1 MKATERK
8 TLEQLEDDVWP
19 APKFGSYLV
28 TTCHQLRQKPLN
40 AFTVEDLRIM
50 IGQGIGIK
58 FLLPKA
64 IETLKVNP
72 FSEGDF
78 YQGDLLVQ
86 VLKLDPCVLKADPAL
101 YQDLIHA
108 SLAALQSLD
117 PVLSNTDRARVERFL
132 EHP

>member
-8 TLEQLEDDVWP
+8 ILEQLEKDVWP
-19 APKFGSYLV
+19 APEFGSYLV

-58 FLLPKA
+58 FLPPKA

-78 YQGDLLVQ
+78 YQGDRLIQ
-86 VLKLDPCVLKADPAL
+86 VLKLAPCVLKADTAL

-108 SLAALQSLD
+108 SLAALHSLD
-117 PVLSNTDRARVERFL
+117 PVLSNADRKRVERFL
-132 EHP
+132 EQP